1 MIRLS
6 NVRIGTKL
14 AAASGIGLFMVFGI
28 IATNIVSDHKVGAA
42 LETVN
47 RQKSITMDALDT

>member
-14 AAASGIGLFMVFGI
+14 AIMSCLGLLLVAGMIAGQVIGGHLV
-28 IATNIVSDHKVGAA
+28 A
-42 LETVN
+42 
-47 RQKSITMDALDT
+47 Q